1 MGKAHYQM
9 GSYAKALEHLELA
22 EQQLTGLHSSQRL
35 AETKLVQAAIH
46 YRTDKYKEAV
56 ENLTQVAGFVSR
68 LGYNGWL
75 LAYGAEVLDVLRFGA
90 ARQLGGE
97 VFPRLVA
104 RLTRTETDQLDPDVS
119 HIMVGSF
126 VRFPAI
132 RASSFGYPRVF
143 LDIHEVTDGEWRSRK
158 AKELFFFLM
167 CNRQINS
174 NERIMEALWPEVSV
188 DLSNS
193 ALKTNIY
200 RLRQALFFDCI
211 LSKEDGYCINPEVSI
226 DLDMERFLLGVK
238 LASERAEGKNPR
250 AESLNEAIH
259 LYEGP
264 FLDGVSSD
272 WCQGIR
278 SDLELKHHG
287 ALMQLA
293 SSYASN
299 GDYLGATGLLEKV
312 VAADPYHDEAQYRL
326 VSGYL
331 DANEPFAALE
341 RLRKYTKVSLD
352 ELGASLPLRFEEC
365 HRRIQNLM

>member
-1 MGKAHYQM
+1 MD
-9 GSYAKALEHLELA
+9 
-22 EQQLTGLHSSQRL
+22 QR
-35 AETKLVQAAIH
+35 
-46 YRTDKYKEAV
+46 DSDD
-56 ENLTQVAGFVSR
+56 SR
-68 LGYNGWL
+68 IKRG
-75 LAYGAEVLDVLRFGA
+75 R
-90 ARQLGGE
+90 
-97 VFPRLVA
+97 P
-104 RLTRTETDQLDPDVS
+104 
-119 HIMVGSF
+119 

-226 DLDMERFLLGVK
+226 ELDMERFLLGVK
-238 LASERAEGKNPR
+238 LASGNGKGKNPS

-272 WCQGIR
+272 WCHNIR

-312 VAADPYHDEAQYRL
+312 VA
-326 VSGYL
+326 
-331 DANEPFAALE
+331 EPII
-341 RLRKYTKVSLD
+341 SLQVQILCG
-352 ELGASLPLRFEEC
+352 EQL
-365 HRRIQNLM
+365 

>member
-1 MGKAHYQM
+1 M
-9 GSYAKALEHLELA
+9 A
-22 EQQLTGLHSSQRL
+22 EEQLTGLKSPRRV
-35 AETKLVQAAIH
+35 AETKLFQAAIF
-46 YRTDKYKEAV
+46 YRTNKLKEAK
-56 ENLTQVAGFVSR
+56 EYLTEVTRLVSQ
-68 LGYNGWL
+68 LGYGGFL
-75 LAYGAEVLDVLRFGA
+75 VADGDVVLDVLRFRA
-90 ARQLGGE
+90 ARRLGGE
-97 VFPRLVA
+97 TYHKLVA
-104 RLTRTETDQLDPDVS
+104 RLTQTETGQSEPDVLLAKGGGP
-119 HIMVGSF
+119 I
-126 VRFPAI
+126 RFPAI
-132 RASSFGYPRVF
+132 RVSSFGYPRVF

-211 LSKEDGYCINPEVSI
+211 LSKEDGYCINPEISI

-238 LASERAEGKNPR
+238 LASERVEGKNPR
-250 AESLNEAIH
+250 AESLNEALH

-312 VAADPYHDEAQYRL
+312 VAADPYHEEAQYRL